1 MNYEAWSALAQEAGF
16 EHFGPL
22 DPATIE
28 LKQEVRDMCAAN
40 TCGRYGKCWSCPP
53 DCGSLEDCREQL
65 SRCTGGILVQS
76 VGDVEDGFDF
86 EAMMEIEA
94 EHKTRF
100 TRLYDAL
107 REKGGKVLALG
118 AGCCTQCATC
128 TCPDAPCRFPEKR
141 ISSME
146 AFGILVMEVCKANGL
161 SYYYG
166 SDKMAYTSC
175 FLWEE

>member
-1 MNYEAWSALAQEAGF
+1 MTFEELSILAKEAGF
-16 EHFGPL
+16 EDFAPL
-22 DPATIE
+22 DPETIE

-53 DCGSLEDCREQL
+53 DCGSLEDCREQV

-86 EAMMEIEA
+86 ESMMEIEA

-100 TRLYDAL
+100 AKMYAAL
-107 REKGGKVLALG
+107 RETGGEILALG
-118 AGCCTQCATC
+118 AGCCTQCQTC
-128 TCPDAPCRFPEKR
+128 TCPDSPCRFPEKQ

-146 AFGILVMEVCKANGL
+146 AFGILVLEVCQKNHL

-166 SDKMAYTSC
+166 PEKMAYTSC
-175 FLWEE
+175 FLWG